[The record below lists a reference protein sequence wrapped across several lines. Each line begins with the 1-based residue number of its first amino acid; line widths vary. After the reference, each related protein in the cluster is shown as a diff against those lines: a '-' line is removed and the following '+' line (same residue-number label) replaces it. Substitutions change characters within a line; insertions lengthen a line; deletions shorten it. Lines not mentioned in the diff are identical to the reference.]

1 MVEAA
6 SAPAVPAQGADRGAR
21 VTPRRLYLVDG
32 SGYIFRAFH
41 ALPMMTRG
49 DGTPVNAVYGFCNM
63 LMKLL
68 DEIDTDGMAV
78 VFDKPEVTF
87 RNDIYTD
94 YKANRPPAP
103 DELVPQFGLI
113 REATR
118 AFGLASVEQ
127 DGYEADDL
135 IATYARAAA
144 AAGVEV
150 IIVSS
155 DKDLMQLVRPGVHM
169 RDPMKN
175 VDIGAAEVVA
185 KFGVGPD
192 KVIDVQALAGDS
204 TDNVPGV
211 PGIGVKTAAQLIGEY
226 GDLDTLLDR
235 AAEIKQPKR
244 RENLIAHAELARVS
258 RALVTLKDDVPV
270 AETVEDFAW
279 NGPAPETLLAFFEAQ
294 HFTSLVKRLRDRLA
308 GAGGAAVEL
317 VKATTEAHYEL
328 VTEPAALDAWLE
340 RVRAGGFV
348 AVTLQPRTANAL
360 WADVAGFA
368 LATGDGRACYVP
380 VGHVAAAPQGD
391 LNLGDLDLGDTAGA
405 APRQLAPAAGLAALK
420 ALFED
425 PGVMKAGHNIK
436 YDVLLLAQACA
447 AHLPAAP
454 PLAPR
459 ALDDTMLVSFVLDSG
474 RRNHELAA
482 LATRNFDHEM
492 ASAKALV
499 GTSRNEIPFAAVAPD
514 KALTLAAE
522 RADMTG
528 RLHRALKP
536 RLVPDRMTTVYET
549 IERPLAP
556 ILAAMEQAGV
566 LVDKAALAR
575 LSEDFAG
582 RMATLEAHAHDL
594 AGEAFNLASPK
605 QLGEILFDKLGMEG
619 GRKGKTGAY
628 TTGAEVL
635 ETLAAQGHDLPQVAL
650 DWRLLSKLKSTYTD
664 TLIEQVNPATGRVH
678 TAYSMTGAQTGR
690 LSSNEPNLQNIP
702 VRTEEGRKIRD
713 AFVAAAGC
721 RLVSLDYSQIELRI
735 VAHVAGIAP
744 LIEAFKD
751 GADIHAMTASQVF
764 GVPVEGMDPLL
775 RRRAKAINFGIIYGI
790 SAFGLARN
798 LGIARAEAKAYIDAY
813 FERYPGIR
821 AYMDATIAYARAN
834 GYVETLFGRRIYL
847 AAIHDRNPNHRGFA
861 ERQAINA
868 PIQGTAADIIKR
880 AMLRVPPALAAA
892 GLGHTGFAAAGT
904 RSTEATRM
912 LLQVHDE
919 LLFEVPEA
927 QLDTMIATV
936 RPVMEGAMRPVMEM
950 TVPLVVD
957 AGTGHT
963 WNEAH

>member
-405 APRQLAPAAGLAALK
+405 APRQLAPAAGLAAPEG
-420 ALFED
+420 AVRG
-425 PGVMKAGHNIK
+425 PGR
-436 YDVLLLAQACA
+436 D
-447 AHLPAAP
+447 
-454 PLAPR
+454 
-459 ALDDTMLVSFVLDSG
+459 
-474 RRNHELAA
+474 
-482 LATRNFDHEM
+482 
-492 ASAKALV
+492 
-499 GTSRNEIPFAAVAPD
+499 
-514 KALTLAAE
+514 
-522 RADMTG
+522 
-528 RLHRALKP
+528 
-536 RLVPDRMTTVYET
+536 
-549 IERPLAP
+549 
-556 ILAAMEQAGV
+556 
-566 LVDKAALAR
+566 
-575 LSEDFAG
+575 
-582 RMATLEAHAHDL
+582 
-594 AGEAFNLASPK
+594 
-605 QLGEILFDKLGMEG
+605 
-619 GRKGKTGAY
+619 
-628 TTGAEVL
+628 
-635 ETLAAQGHDLPQVAL
+635 
-650 DWRLLSKLKSTYTD
+650 
-664 TLIEQVNPATGRVH
+664 
-678 TAYSMTGAQTGR
+678 
-690 LSSNEPNLQNIP
+690 
-702 VRTEEGRKIRD
+702 EGRAQHQVRR
-713 AFVAAAGC
+713 AAAGPG
-721 RLVSLDYSQIELRI
+721 LR
-735 VAHVAGIAP
+735 G
-744 LIEAFKD
+744 
-751 GADIHAMTASQVF
+751 
-764 GVPVEGMDPLL
+764 
-775 RRRAKAINFGIIYGI
+775 
-790 SAFGLARN
+790 
-798 LGIARAEAKAYIDAY
+798 
-813 FERYPGIR
+813 
-821 AYMDATIAYARAN
+821 
-834 GYVETLFGRRIYL
+834 
-847 AAIHDRNPNHRGFA
+847 
-861 ERQAINA
+861 
-868 PIQGTAADIIKR
+868 
-880 AMLRVPPALAAA
+880 PPARRAAA
-892 GLGHTGFAAAGT
+892 GATGARRHDARVVRARQRPPQSRARGAG
-904 RSTEATRM
+904 
-912 LLQVHDE
+912 D
-919 LLFEVPEA
+919 A
-927 QLDTMIATV
+927 QL
-936 RPVMEGAMRPVMEM
+936 RP
-950 TVPLVVD
+950 
-957 AGTGHT
+957 
-963 WNEAH
+963 